1 VFATCSS
8 VCACVCVCGSA
19 GGRTVRPTGFP
30 SEFLVLF
37 TDNFKVFVAMPGDQF
52 LLCAFFTRSRR
63 NLVAGCSYPETKRT
77 SVAFVQRKR
86 KRAENYNKWH
96 NNFIFLT
103 AISISVISNHNTVSE
118 CCLIKLLPYILF
130 EKCIYILALEMASP
144 GNQYCASCIGTLS
157 FTSDYKQ
164 HTDNCFVVHLYRNRC
179 VARVCCKSAR
189 HWLTAAP

>member
-1 VFATCSS
+1 MQPTAAFRILTFKFGPPRTSAKLCLRHVRLS
-8 VCACVCVCGSA
+8 VRVCVCVCGSA

-52 LLCAFFTRSRR
+52 LLCALFTRSRR

-96 NNFIFLT
+96 NNFIFLNCNQHFGNFKPQHSFRVLFDKT
-103 AISISVISNHNTVSE
+103 ASVYFI
-118 CCLIKLLPYILF
+118 
-130 EKCIYILALEMASP
+130 
-144 GNQYCASCIGTLS
+144 
-157 FTSDYKQ
+157 
-164 HTDNCFVVHLYRNRC
+164 
-179 VARVCCKSAR
+179 
-189 HWLTAAP
+189 